1 MPRSL
6 KRILAKRAGCLGVWT
21 QLLEAELPLSEMPTP
36 PCESQGSPP
45 EDLPRTEQM
54 GHLLGVLA

>member
-36 PCESQGSPP
+36 PCESQGSPHH
-45 EDLPRTEQM
+45 PRTEQM
-54 GHLLGVLA
+54 GNLLGVLA